1 MISQITQAHKEL
13 QQKVKAF
20 AEKRVLPIATQL
32 DEGEIFSQELTQEM
46 GKLGLFGIVIPK
58 EYGGLGLDYMALVL
72 AVEELSKVDGSQA
85 ATLAAHNC
93 LGVNPIYYYGTPEQR
108 NALLPQLCSGE
119 KVWAFGLTETN
130 AGSDALGAET
140 TAQLVNGQWV
150 INGEKIYI
158 SNATNP
164 MSAGITLLAQ
174 TGKKGEKPELSAIL
188 VPRETGYKTERIL
201 NKLMWRASDT
211 GKIAFSNISVPEAN
225 ILGTRGKGAKLMLE
239 TLDAGRLSIA
249 AMGLGL
255 AEGAYNEAL
264 KYANTRHQFGKPIA
278 SFQAISFKL
287 AEMATQIEAARHLLY
302 HAVWL
307 KDSNQPFS
315 KEAAMAKLFCSE
327 VATFVATEASQI
339 HGATGLIKGSL
350 VERHFRDQRIL
361 HVGEGTSEILKLV
374 IARQIGCAR

>member
-1 MISQITQAHKEL
+1 
-13 QQKVKAF
+13 
-20 AEKRVLPIATQL
+20 
-32 DEGEIFSQELTQEM
+32 
-46 GKLGLFGIVIPK
+46 
-58 EYGGLGLDYMALVL
+58 
-72 AVEELSKVDGSQA
+72 
-85 ATLAAHNC
+85 
-93 LGVNPIYYYGTPEQR
+93 
-108 NALLPQLCSGE
+108 
-119 KVWAFGLTETN
+119 
-130 AGSDALGAET
+130 
-140 TAQLVNGQWV
+140 
-150 INGEKIYI
+150 
-158 SNATNP
+158 
-164 MSAGITLLAQ
+164 
-174 TGKKGEKPELSAIL
+174 
-188 VPRETGYKTERIL
+188 
-201 NKLMWRASDT
+201 
-211 GKIAFSNISVPEAN
+211 
-225 ILGTRGKGAKLMLE
+225 
-239 TLDAGRLSIA
+239 
-249 AMGLGL
+249 MGLGL